1 MEKLWMVDP
10 IALPSLNAWLN
21 HVKPS
26 TALVSNPPYDKCLMI
41 KLTYGDFGDGSLLGF
56 TTLYPLPSCKLTET
70 LADGRFV
77 SAKNCLFSGSTSY
90 FTGG

>member
-10 IALPSLNAWLN
+10 IALPPLNAWLN

-26 TALVSNPPYDKCLMI
+26 TALVTPPYDKCLMI
-41 KLTYGDFGDGSLLGF
+41 KPTYGDFGDGSLLGF
-56 TTLYPLPSCKLTET
+56 TTLYLLPTCKLTET

-77 SAKNCLFSGSTSY
+77 SAKNCLFSESRSY
-90 FTGG
+90 FGG